1 MRGFTLLETIIY
13 IAIASMV
20 VASFTTFALSISS
33 SRNKAYVAQ
42 EVQSNTRTALELI
55 RQNIYASDGVQIAG
69 SVFDTSPGYLVLTM
83 PISAQ
88 DPTIIRLD
96 GGSGVI
102 FVKAG
107 SSAEVPITSDVIS
120 VDNLI
125 FTNLSG
131 MAVRD
136 NIQVELTASYRYDD
150 SVEFGYSQ
158 SARTAVGTRK

>member
-13 IAIASMV
+13 IAIASIV
-20 VASFTTFALSISS
+20 VASFTTFALSISD
-33 SRNKAYVAQ
+33 SRNKSYVAQ
-42 EVQSNTRTALELI
+42 EVQANTRTALELI
-55 RQNIYASDGVQIAG
+55 RQNIYASDGVQIA
-69 SVFDTSPGYLVLTM
+69 SSIFNTSPGYLVLTM

-107 SSAEVPITSDVIS
+107 SSAEVPITSDTVF
-120 VDNLI
+120 VDNLV

-131 MAVRD
+131 VSTRD
-136 NIQVELTASYRYDD
+136 NIQVAISVSYRYDD
-150 SVEFGYSQ
+150 SVEFSYSQ
-158 SARTAVGTRK
+158 SARTAVGTRQ